1 MATVEQLSQALK
13 NAHAAGDT
21 AAAQKLAQALQSQG
35 SFQTPTS
42 FPTPELG
49 LVDTFT
55 GGVSRGLDRLGSTF
69 TDVIPAIAA
78 SAVGAD
84 EYAQEQLAEAAE
96 KQALSQRLNP
106 TQFESF
112 KDVEG
117 VGDFTRFAAET
128 IGEQFGN
135 LGLTL
140 GAALTGGALAPV
152 AGAARATGQ
161 LAGAAFGSYA
171 LNAPEV
177 FENVYRE
184 TGETAPGTALL
195 FGAAAASL
203 DSILPLALT
212 RNISGPMKAGIATKL
227 LEKSGMS
234 RGVLRSGT
242 AGLFSGLGLEGI
254 TEGAQ
259 EGISIAAER
268 FIDDN
273 PDVFGSKEF
282 DRIMEASVRG
292 AVAGGGFGTVGGTIE
307 GAREGSQR
315 AQRLA
320 DLEEAKKLRKK
331 TNDRYAA
338 PEGTI
343 GGQRELPFVD
353 PVKPDQSPQERR
365 TNLNQAQE
373 FEEIRTAQEDVDL
386 ASQSEEIDSTVV
398 SMPFALETARRRKTE
413 GVPLTGEIKDLTP
426 EQLEV
431 VEQIRKEESQ
441 RILYEDA
448 AVEAQRLGVEFDA
461 TKPFNQLTNAEKE
474 IIETVGETRKSRFS
488 KEQGS
493 LFANKVSEDGTLG
506 PSTAAKK
513 TERAEAKKVKAEAAA
528 KKAATKQ
535 LLGAEQGQFTFGLT
549 PEEQATQNK
558 AQQKIKEDQNKQAV
572 EQEAANIV
580 DARFEGEL
588 PPSNRDQLI
597 ADEIAIINRRSS
609 EGQADLFSFEEAT
622 EKSSNENEIIID
634 NKQQLAEA
642 EPIVGVAAELSE
654 EQQAQNLIDNTEKEY
669 KDALIKS
676 IRTQKIDAGRIETA
690 EITNKEQAAIA
701 EKSIERDLLSDAELF
716 TANNNGSIG
725 YSLTKL
731 LRAYNGFYTGANTGT
746 PNRKAARMLEPKIKE
761 IAKNLK
767 QPATKLLS
775 LAKRKNDETFN
786 QYLNNVNKE
795 TQANF
800 NETFRKEILPKYVR
814 LYNKPTYKG
823 KPFDSQQMRIAEQG
837 NFKQLLNRLIPSQA
851 PEIQRVLRKI
861 RSQGLTTKLVVQDVS
876 NIPEATSS
884 SGYYDV
890 DTNTIVLNSR
900 QGELSGLTEE
910 TFLHETIHAAIS
922 QALNNPDLQITKDF
936 FKFYSDIKNQM
947 GDAYGGQDLQE
958 FAAELVSNPEFQAL
972 LRSTKAP
979 NAAPSNNLLTNIFEA
994 IARFFGFR
1002 PQQSAYTKGLDFIDK
1017 ILDVSQGVE
1026 PTLSGRLFLS
1036 TPSEAMGAMSDALT
1050 KTPKFVGK
1058 KANDVANAVSNLVGQ
1073 EGGGT
1078 IASNALRAFRIQDFI
1093 RMTEKKYPDLAA
1105 KLTNLREALL
1115 KREGEK
1121 EKNLKT
1127 ATDKYRKNE
1136 RVQKKYPQ
1144 AAERMGVMADI
1155 AHRNQFDLTGK
1166 VDPEF
1171 DINVMVKDS
1180 DGNNI
1185 FNTLP
1190 EQKAAYNKLQ
1200 AEFNRL
1206 PAEVRE
1212 MYTEMRQDFKDTY
1225 TQFRE
1230 YIKKLAPSS
1239 EQKRITDPFAR
1250 TQPAIGYFPAVRFGD
1265 YWLRYTNS
1273 SGRDVTTAFESERQR
1288 RKFITDNNIEN
1299 AEVFNKV
1306 ENAEYKADTFPEGSF
1321 IREVMKVVP
1330 AENQKDV
1337 YGILLDIMP
1346 SNSFDQRLRLY
1357 TGKEGASTDLVKV
1370 HGDTYLK
1377 VLRKINTM
1385 KYMPDIQDAIN
1396 SITSTES
1403 TGFPAAIRDEIQRRG
1418 NTGFMQSPSY
1428 PKMTTFF
1435 ATGAYSLFL
1444 LGNASA
1450 ALINTSSVL
1459 LLTYPR
1465 LAAQYGFEQANRV
1478 LLSAMKEAFPS
1489 LKKKGE
1495 RELDNFTTYKWQN
1508 DPKYKTLYDGLMEKA
1523 QLEHTLARELLDG
1536 TKKDTSDFDSRTAKF
1551 MNMLSMPFSGAEKYS
1566 RATTAIATY
1575 NLAKA
1580 NGKSDSAAV
1589 DEAVNQVIDVHTSGL
1604 AAEGPSLM
1612 QHPLG
1617 RVAFTFKSFIWNSA
1631 SLVGYGIYE
1640 ATAGSDKATRL
1651 QAQKQVALIYTMSAA
1666 MGGIN
1671 GLPFFG
1677 AAATFANIMEALSS
1691 VFDDEEDEPFNFK
1704 EFVRSSTN
1712 DLVYKGPLNY
1722 ITNLEISNRV
1732 GLANGLVFRED
1743 PYSIE
1748 RNGYLATAAAQS
1760 VGPVGSYFLNAGRA
1774 FEYLGEGDYRRFSEA
1789 LSPSALRNLIKTTRY
1804 MDEGARTR
1812 SGEEL
1817 DTDIN
1822 AYSLLMQAFG
1832 FSPADISNM
1841 YENRSLALNF
1851 QTKVRNRRK
1860 ALLKAHYMGIENN
1873 DPELQAESLERLLQL
1888 NELFPGILKENTL
1901 TASYKSHQAYSQD
1914 LLLGL
1919 KFDAALRNT
1928 VTDRFLSDFVA

>member
-21 AAAQKLAQALQSQG
+21 AAAQKLAGALKAQG
-35 SFQTPTS
+35 SFQAPVA
-42 FPTPELG
+42 TPELG

-69 TDVIPAIAA
+69 TDVIPAMAA
-78 SAVGAD
+78 SVVGAD
-84 EYAQEQLAEAAE
+84 EYAQEQFAEAEE

-112 KDVEG
+112 KEVEG
-117 VGDFTRFAAET
+117 IGDFTRFAAET

-135 LGLTL
+135 LGLTV
-140 GAALTGGALAPV
+140 GTALTGGALAPV
-152 AGAARATGQ
+152 VGAAKATGQ

-203 DSILPLALT
+203 DSILPLALS
-212 RNISGPMKAGIATKL
+212 RSISGPLKAGIATKL

-292 AVAGGGFGTVGGTIE
+292 AVAGGGFGTVGGSIE

-315 AQRLA
+315 SQRLQDLTEARELRDKINTTVEETFDKQKNEFGDALETVEENARQAQEARVKEAETKVEEEAKTQPKTSAEIFQDDATQFDAFGQPIQVDITEVAKFTKPQVQQEARRRARNNNTKVSEELKNVRAEIKTAKNTIATQEKENKAALKAQEKERKAKVKNEAIVAAEFQAARNAFVSEPTETSTIIPTDNAGLQAWNKQNLNIGNTAGILREDNALAGKDISDPAQALEVRAILESFASNKSEATRIKIEKYLARPEFQVEPAVPVEEVGAEAVATVDPAPVATVDPAPVATVDPAPVATVAPAPVATVAPVVDPKSTLGKDLLGRLAVQPKTKPKKTTDSTDPVPEVMTKTDKGLAALDAKETASPSEIDVSKAFADSGLRDTPKKKGRKTKLTKEERYAKIKTGFQKRETLDADVA
-320 DLEEAKKLRKK
+320 DLE
-331 TNDRYAA
+331 
-338 PEGTI
+338 
-343 GGQRELPFVD
+343 
-353 PVKPDQSPQERR
+353 
-365 TNLNQAQE
+365 
-373 FEEIRTAQEDVDL
+373 
-386 ASQSEEIDSTVV
+386 
-398 SMPFALETARRRKTE
+398 
-413 GVPLTGEIKDLTP
+413 
-426 EQLEV
+426 
-431 VEQIRKEESQ
+431 
-441 RILYEDA
+441 DA
-448 AVEAQRLGVEFDA
+448 ANDM
-461 TKPFNQLTNAEKE
+461 
-474 IIETVGETRKSRFS
+474 
-488 KEQGS
+488 
-493 LFANKVSEDGTLG
+493 
-506 PSTAAKK
+506 
-513 TERAEAKKVKAEAAA
+513 
-528 KKAATKQ
+528 
-535 LLGAEQGQFTFGLT
+535 GL
-549 PEEQATQNK
+549 
-558 AQQKIKEDQNKQAV
+558 
-572 EQEAANIV
+572 
-580 DARFEGEL
+580 
-588 PPSNRDQLI
+588 S
-597 ADEIAIINRRSS
+597 
-609 EGQADLFSFEEAT
+609 
-622 EKSSNENEIIID
+622 
-634 NKQQLAEA
+634 
-642 EPIVGVAAELSE
+642 
-654 EQQAQNLIDNTEKEY
+654 
-669 KDALIKS
+669 
-676 IRTQKIDAGRIETA
+676 
-690 EITNKEQAAIA
+690 
-701 EKSIERDLLSDAELF
+701 
-716 TANNNGSIG
+716 
-725 YSLTKL
+725 
-731 LRAYNGFYTGANTGT
+731 
-746 PNRKAARMLEPKIKE
+746 
-761 IAKNLK
+761 
-767 QPATKLLS
+767 
-775 LAKRKNDETFN
+775 
-786 QYLNNVNKE
+786 
-795 TQANF
+795 
-800 NETFRKEILPKYVR
+800 
-814 LYNKPTYKG
+814 NKPTYKG
-823 KPFDSQQMRIAEQG
+823 KALNREQRRIAGRG
-837 NFKQLLNRLIPSQA
+837 NFKQLLNKLISSQA
-851 PEIQRVLRKI
+851 AEIQRVLRKI
-861 RSQGLTTKLVVQDVS
+861 RSQGLTTKLVVG
-876 NIPEATSS
+876 NTPEGT

-890 DTNTIVLNSR
+890 DTNTIVLNP
-900 QGELSGLTEE
+900 QEGTFSGLTEE
-910 TFLHETIHAAIS
+910 TFLHEASHAALA
-922 QALNNPDLQITKDF
+922 QALNDPNLQITKDF

-972 LRSTKAP
+972 LKATKAP
-979 NAAPSNNLLTNIFEA
+979 NAPANKNLWTNIMEA

-1050 KTPKFVGK
+1050 KTPKFIGK
-1058 KANDVANAVSNLVGQ
+1058 KANDVADAISNLVGQ

-1078 IASNALRAFRIQDFI
+1078 IASNALRVFRIQDFI
-1093 RMTEKKYPDLAA
+1093 RMTENKYPDLAA
-1105 KLTNLREALL
+1105 KLKNLREALL

-1121 EKNLKT
+1121 EKNLKR

-1136 RVQKKYPQ
+1136 RIQKKYPQ
-1144 AAERMGVMADI
+1144 ATKRMGVMADI

-1171 DINVMVKDS
+1171 DINVMVKDA
-1180 DGNNI
+1180 DGKDI
-1185 FNTLP
+1185 FSSLSA
-1190 EQKAAYNKLQ
+1190 QKAEYNKLQ
-1200 AEFNRL
+1200 TEFNSL
-1206 PAEVRE
+1206 PAEVQG

-1225 TQFRE
+1225 IEFRE
-1230 YIKKLAPSS
+1230 YIKKLAPNSA
-1239 EQKRITDPFAR
+1239 QKRITDMFAR

-1265 YWLRYTNS
+1265 YWLRYTNA

-1288 RKFITDNNIEN
+1288 KRFIDSNNIEN

-1306 ENAEYKADTFPEGSF
+1306 EDAQYKADTFPEGTF
-1321 IREVMKVVP
+1321 VREVMDVVP

-1337 YGILLDIMP
+1337 YGILLDVMP
-1346 SNSFDQRLRLY
+1346 SNSFDQRLRRY

-1385 KYMPDIQDAIN
+1385 KYMPDIQGAIN

-1403 TGFPAAIRDEIQRRG
+1403 TGFPASIRDEIQRRG

-1428 PKMTTFF
+1428 PKGTSFF

-1465 LAAQYGFEQANRV
+1465 LVSRYGFAQANRV
-1478 LLSAMKEAFPS
+1478 LLAAMKETLPS
-1489 LKKKGE
+1489 FRPKDQRAENGLIE
-1495 RELDNFTTYKWQN
+1495 YKWQA

-1536 TKKDTSDFDSRTAKF
+1536 TKKDTADFDSRSAKL

-1589 DEAVNQVIDVHTSGL
+1589 DEAVNEVIDVHTSGL
-1604 AAEGPSLM
+1604 AAEGPGLM

-1617 RVAFTFKSFIWNSA
+1617 RIALTFKTFIWNSA
-1631 SLVGYGIYE
+1631 SVIGYGIYQ
-1640 ATAGSDKATRL
+1640 ATFNSDKATRL

-1722 ITNLEISNRV
+1722 LTNLEISNRV

-1748 RNGYLATAAAQS
+1748 RNGYLATAAAQAT
-1760 VGPVGSYFLNAGRA
+1760 GPVGSYLLNAGRA
-1774 FEYLGEGDYRRFSEA
+1774 FEYLGEGDNRRFLEA
-1789 LSPSALRNLIKTTRY
+1789 LSPSALRNIIKSTRY

-1817 DTDIN
+1817 DTDIS

-1832 FSPADISNM
+1832 FGPADISNM

-1860 ALLKAHYMGIENN
+1860 ALLKAHFMGIEN
-1873 DPELQAESLERLLQL
+1873 DDLELQEEALTRLLQL
-1888 NELFPGILKENTL
+1888 NDLFPGILKKNTL
-1901 TASYKSHQAYSQD
+1901 TASYKSHQSYAQD

-1919 KFDAALRNT
+1919 KFDAALQDT
-1928 VTDRFLSDFVA
+1928 VTDKFLSDFVT

>member
-513 TERAEAKKVKAEAAA
+513 TENRELKIAKAEADAV
-528 KKAATKQ
+528 KKQQKEQKKLDTQRRKQ
-535 LLGAEQGQFTFGLT
+535 LLGAEQLDLNLPAGT
-549 PEEQATQNK
+549 PSTT
-558 AQQKIKEDQNKQAV
+558 V
-572 EQEAANIV
+572 
-580 DARFEGEL
+580 
-588 PPSNRDQLI
+588 S
-597 ADEIAIINRRSS
+597 
-609 EGQADLFSFEEAT
+609 EEAVTAGQGDIFGGMPEVT
-622 EKSSNENEIIID
+622 EPPAPVSSTVIPTDKVGLKAWGKENFGSNALTAWLREGGP
-634 NKQQLAEA
+634 LAGKDLSD
-642 EPIVGVAAELSE
+642 PVQAAEVKAVLETARDDTKSATVPVKIDE
-654 EQQAQNLIDNTEKEY
+654 FLARPEFQVETIETTDQTTDQTTEVDEVVPLDKQNLGKPI
-669 KDALIKS
+669 
-676 IRTQKIDAGRIETA
+676 
-690 EITNKEQAAIA
+690 
-701 EKSIERDLLSDAELF
+701 
-716 TANNNGSIG
+716 
-725 YSLTKL
+725 
-731 LRAYNGFYTGANTGT
+731 
-746 PNRKAARMLEPKIKE
+746 
-761 IAKNLK
+761 
-767 QPATKLLS
+767 
-775 LAKRKNDETFN
+775 
-786 QYLNNVNKE
+786 
-795 TQANF
+795 
-800 NETFRKEILPKYVR
+800 ETFRGTLQGQENTRFNVYKTSNGFVTEITR
-814 LYNKPTYKG
+814 LNAIKGQPPVVSRTEHKNKKQVDATKSKMADRIGVLTRVSNNNIFNKPTYTG
-823 KPFDSQQMRIAEQG
+823 KALNREQRRIAERG
-837 NFKQLLNRLIPSQA
+837 NFKQLLNRLIPSQS

-1073 EGGGT
+1073 EGGGNV
-1078 IASNALRAFRIQDFI
+1078 ASNALRAFRIQDFI

-1171 DINVMVKDS
+1171 DINVMVKDA

-1239 EQKRITDPFAR
+1239 EQKRITDTFAR

-1288 RKFITDNNIEN
+1288 TKFITDNNIEN

-1306 ENAEYKADTFPEGSF
+1306 ENTEYKADTFPEGSF

-1337 YGILLDIMP
+1337 YGILLDVMP

-1385 KYMPDIQDAIN
+1385 KYMPDIQDAVN

-1403 TGFPAAIRDEIQRRG
+1403 IGFPAAIQDEIKRRG
-1418 NTGFMQSPSY
+1418 NFMKSPSY

-1495 RELDNFTTYKWQN
+1495 RELDNFITYKWQN

-1712 DLVYKGPLNY
+1712 DLVYKGPFNY
-1722 ITNLEISNRV
+1722 VTNLEISNRV

-1748 RNGYLATAAAQS
+1748 RNGYIATAAFQAA
-1760 VGPVGSYFLNAGRA
+1760 GPVGSYFLNAGRA
-1774 FEYLGEGDYRRFSEA
+1774 FEYLGEGDLRRFSEA

>member
-1 MATVEQLSQALK
+1 MSAASIRAAVPTERTDPNQTLVAEEITTDVTEDVTENVVEEGA
-13 NAHAAGDT
+13 DT
-21 AAAQKLAQALQSQG
+21 S
-35 SFQTPTS
+35 
-42 FPTPELG
+42 
-49 LVDTFT
+49 V
-55 GGVSRGLDRLGSTF
+55 GVSEAFASSALRGKSGT
-69 TDVIPAIAA
+69 T
-78 SAVGAD
+78 
-84 EYAQEQLAEAAE
+84 
-96 KQALSQRLNP
+96 
-106 TQFESF
+106 
-112 KDVEG
+112 
-117 VGDFTRFAAET
+117 TR
-128 IGEQFGN
+128 
-135 LGLTL
+135 
-140 GAALTGGALAPV
+140 
-152 AGAARATGQ
+152 
-161 LAGAAFGSYA
+161 
-171 LNAPEV
+171 
-177 FENVYRE
+177 
-184 TGETAPGTALL
+184 
-195 FGAAAASL
+195 
-203 DSILPLALT
+203 
-212 RNISGPMKAGIATKL
+212 ATKL
-227 LEKSGMS
+227 
-234 RGVLRSGT
+234 T
-242 AGLFSGLGLEGI
+242 
-254 TEGAQ
+254 
-259 EGISIAAER
+259 
-268 FIDDN
+268 
-273 PDVFGSKEF
+273 KEQK
-282 DRIMEASVRG
+282 DADTS
-292 AVAGGGFGTVGGTIE
+292 
-307 GAREGSQR
+307 
-315 AQRLA
+315 
-320 DLEEAKKLRKK
+320 DLE
-331 TNDRYAA
+331 
-338 PEGTI
+338 
-343 GGQRELPFVD
+343 
-353 PVKPDQSPQERR
+353 
-365 TNLNQAQE
+365 
-373 FEEIRTAQEDVDL
+373 
-386 ASQSEEIDSTVV
+386 
-398 SMPFALETARRRKTE
+398 
-413 GVPLTGEIKDLTP
+413 
-426 EQLEV
+426 
-431 VEQIRKEESQ
+431 
-441 RILYEDA
+441 
-448 AVEAQRLGVEFDA
+448 
-461 TKPFNQLTNAEKE
+461 
-474 IIETVGETRKSRFS
+474 
-488 KEQGS
+488 
-493 LFANKVSEDGTLG
+493 
-506 PSTAAKK
+506 
-513 TERAEAKKVKAEAAA
+513 AEANDM
-528 KKAATKQ
+528 
-535 LLGAEQGQFTFGLT
+535 GL
-549 PEEQATQNK
+549 A
-558 AQQKIKEDQNKQAV
+558 
-572 EQEAANIV
+572 
-580 DARFEGEL
+580 
-588 PPSNRDQLI
+588 
-597 ADEIAIINRRSS
+597 
-609 EGQADLFSFEEAT
+609 
-622 EKSSNENEIIID
+622 
-634 NKQQLAEA
+634 
-642 EPIVGVAAELSE
+642 
-654 EQQAQNLIDNTEKEY
+654 
-669 KDALIKS
+669 
-676 IRTQKIDAGRIETA
+676 
-690 EITNKEQAAIA
+690 
-701 EKSIERDLLSDAELF
+701 
-716 TANNNGSIG
+716 
-725 YSLTKL
+725 
-731 LRAYNGFYTGANTGT
+731 
-746 PNRKAARMLEPKIKE
+746 
-761 IAKNLK
+761 
-767 QPATKLLS
+767 
-775 LAKRKNDETFN
+775 
-786 QYLNNVNKE
+786 
-795 TQANF
+795 
-800 NETFRKEILPKYVR
+800 
-814 LYNKPTYKG
+814 NKPTYTG
-823 KPFDSQQMRIAEQG
+823 KALNREQRRIAERG

-861 RSQGLTTKLVVQDVS
+861 RSQGLTTKLVVGAT
-876 NIPEATSS
+876 PEGT
-884 SGYYDV
+884 SGYYNV

-900 QGELSGLTEE
+900 QGKLSGLTEE

-1058 KANDVANAVSNLVGQ
+1058 KANDVANAVSNLIGQ

-1127 ATDKYRKNE
+1127 ATAKYRKNE
-1136 RVQKKYPQ
+1136 RIQKKYPQ

-1171 DINVMVKDS
+1171 DINVMVKDA

-1230 YIKKLAPSS
+1230 YIKKLAPKS
-1239 EQKRITDPFAR
+1239 EQKRITDTFAR

-1403 TGFPAAIRDEIQRRG
+1403 IGFPAAIQDEIQRRG

-1551 MNMLSMPFSGAEKYS
+1551 MNILSMPFSGAETYS

-1612 QHPLG
+1612 QNPLG

-1712 DLVYKGPLNY
+1712 DLVYKGPFNY

-1748 RNGYLATAAAQS
+1748 RNGYIATAAAQS
-1760 VGPVGSYFLNAGRA
+1760 VGPVGSYFLNARRA
-1774 FEYLGEGDYRRFSEA
+1774 PEYLGEGDIRRFLEA

-1822 AYSLLMQAFG
+1822 GYNLLMQAFG

-1901 TASYKSHQAYSQD
+1901 TASYKSHQAYGQD

-1919 KFDAALRNT
+1919 KFDAALRDT
-1928 VTDRFLSDFVA
+1928 VTDKFLSDFVA